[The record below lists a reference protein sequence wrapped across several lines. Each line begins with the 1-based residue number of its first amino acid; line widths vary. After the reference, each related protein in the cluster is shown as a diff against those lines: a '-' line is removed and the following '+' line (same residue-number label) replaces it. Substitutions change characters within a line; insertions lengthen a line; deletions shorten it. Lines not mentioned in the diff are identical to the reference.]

1 MEYQRLN
8 PLALALTT
16 CILAGMAAFFA
27 GLLAFWLY
35 TGKPF
40 VTMFGSMYFTVIPTL
55 TNVCIGTGLVIVAGF
70 LAAYIF
76 SCVYNLVLDF
86 L

>member
-1 MEYQRLN
+1 MEYQKLN
-8 PLALALTT
+8 PLALAITT
-16 CILAGMAAFFA
+16 SMLAGIATFCA
-27 GLLAFWLY
+27 GLLAFWMY
-35 TGKPF
+35 TGKPL
-40 VTMFGSMYFTVIPTL
+40 VAMFGSMYITVIPTI
-55 TNVCIGTGLVIVAGF
+55 TNVCIGTALIIVAGF